1 MSFSSDIAGSIE
13 KAQKAATAVFRGS
26 ALEILSGIIHRTPVK
41 TGRLR
46 GNWQATLNTMA
57 SGEVDGSGQ
66 RALSTANRVTSKAE
80 ITDSVYMVNNL
91 PYAKAIEDGHSQNQ
105 APRGMVKITI
115 AEFKR
120 IVANNANKAK
130 R

>member
-1 MSFSSDIAGSIE
+1 MSFSSDIAGFTE

-26 ALEILSGIIHRTPVK
+26 ALEIFSSIIRRTPVR

-57 SGEVDGSGQ
+57 SGDTEGTAQ
-66 RALSTANRVTSKAE
+66 KALSTANRVTGKAE
-80 ITDSVYMVNNL
+80 IVDSIYMVNNL
-91 PYAKAIEDGHSQNQ
+91 PYADSIENGHSKQ
-105 APRGMVKITI
+105 APAGMVRVTI
-115 AEFKR
+115 AEFKY
-120 IVANNANKAK
+120 IVMRNAKKAK